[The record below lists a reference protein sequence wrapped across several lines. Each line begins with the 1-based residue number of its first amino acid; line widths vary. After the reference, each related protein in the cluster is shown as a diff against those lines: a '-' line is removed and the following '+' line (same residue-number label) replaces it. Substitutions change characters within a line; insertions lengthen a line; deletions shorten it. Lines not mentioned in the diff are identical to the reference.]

1 MNLSWGRCVAAF
13 ADCHDRGVVVV
24 AVAVAFD
31 GDADVAVAAVVVVDV
46 AVNLLM
52 A

>member
-1 MNLSWGRCVAAF
+1 MNLSWDRRVAAF

-31 GDADVAVAAVVVVDV
+31 GDGDAVVAAVVVGV